1 MENARWVTGD
11 EEKVRWGR
19 IVAVWA
25 GGDAGQRAE
34 RKERERERER
44 ERGEGARAKSRER
57 IDARAKTEGADE
69 ALETEL
75 CVLLNAGHKLPVFCF
90 LGTMR

>member
-1 MENARWVTGD
+1 MGKNCRSS
-11 EEKVRWGR
+11 GR
-19 IVAVWA
+19 RRC
-25 GGDAGQRAE
+25 RAKS
-34 RKERERERER
+34 RKKRERERER
-44 ERGEGARAKSRER
+44 KRGEGARAKSRER